1 MQADRKVVELDIN
14 DVLPNRFQPR
24 IKFNES
30 SIQELSES
38 IKRYGVI
45 QPIVVRKIGDKYEII
60 AGERRYK
67 ASVLAE
73 KTSIPAIICDLND
86 KDSVEIALIENVQ
99 REDLTPIEK
108 AISYKKILDM
118 GYMNQDDLAVKVG
131 KSQSSIA
138 NTLRLLGLA
147 EEVQE
152 ALLESKISERHARSL
167 LKLKDEKKQVE
178 MLNKIIEQRLT
189 VRRTDE
195 EIEKMIDLKKD
206 KPITIM
212 DEDVSTQ
219 TYDVPQTSVYESPVV
234 GPYTPYE
241 TPTFENTYESVPTYE
256 VPEVPVYESPAVGPV
271 ESYKEP
277 VYENTY
283 ESLPTYEVPAYE
295 TPVVDT
301 YTSETYEQPLY
312 ESPVVGPVEPY
323 QAPVYENTYESVP
336 TYEVPEVPVYETP
349 VVDTYA
355 NETYEQP
362 VYGSTYESVPTYE
375 VPEVPVYETPVVD
388 TYTSETYEQ
397 PVYESTYESVP
408 TYEVPEVPVYET
420 PVSEP
425 YASEE
430 YAGSV
435 SELFSKEVKEEP
447 YVEQLPQMEEDNQ
460 FTFDIPKYEEESNNE
475 PVFPEFQ
482 AVDNSFGLPSF
493 MDVDKIEEN
502 AQDINEPEKPLAN
515 IEDLLKADTN
525 SVAQEEPTEEPE
537 DEEVL
542 KPGRF
547 FSLFKK
553 DKKEEVKEEPQEEN
567 NFDFNSF
574 YENDESNNDTM
585 LESMPS
591 ETPVIESFEI
601 PTLQE
606 EVTGL
611 ETKTNDIQ
619 LAINTIRECA
629 STLEKYG
636 FKVNVEEIDL
646 EDSYQ
651 AILKIDK
658 M

>member
-312 ESPVVGPVEPY
+312 ESPVVGPVEP
-323 QAPVYENTYESVP
+323 
-336 TYEVPEVPVYETP
+336 
-349 VVDTYA
+349 
-355 NETYEQP
+355 
-362 VYGSTYESVPTYE
+362 
-375 VPEVPVYETPVVD
+375 
-388 TYTSETYEQ
+388 
-397 PVYESTYESVP
+397 
-408 TYEVPEVPVYET
+408 
-420 PVSEP
+420 
-425 YASEE
+425 
-430 YAGSV
+430 
-435 SELFSKEVKEEP
+435 
-447 YVEQLPQMEEDNQ
+447 
-460 FTFDIPKYEEESNNE
+460 
-475 PVFPEFQ
+475 
-482 AVDNSFGLPSF
+482 
-493 MDVDKIEEN
+493 
-502 AQDINEPEKPLAN
+502 
-515 IEDLLKADTN
+515 
-525 SVAQEEPTEEPE
+525 
-537 DEEVL
+537 
-542 KPGRF
+542 
-547 FSLFKK
+547 
-553 DKKEEVKEEPQEEN
+553 
-567 NFDFNSF
+567 
-574 YENDESNNDTM
+574 
-585 LESMPS
+585 
-591 ETPVIESFEI
+591 
-601 PTLQE
+601 
-606 EVTGL
+606 
-611 ETKTNDIQ
+611 
-619 LAINTIRECA
+619 
-629 STLEKYG
+629 
-636 FKVNVEEIDL
+636 
-646 EDSYQ
+646 
-651 AILKIDK
+651 
-658 M
+658 

>member
-256 VPEVPVYESPAVGPV
+256 VPAYETPVVDTYTSETYEQPLYESPVVGPYTPYETPTFENTYESVPTYEVPEVPVYESPAVGPV

-283 ESLPTYEVPAYE
+283 ES
-295 TPVVDT
+295 
-301 YTSETYEQPLY
+301 
-312 ESPVVGPVEPY
+312 
-323 QAPVYENTYESVP
+323 VP
-336 TYEVPEVPVYETP
+336 TYEVPEVPLYETP

-375 VPEVPVYETPVVD
+375 VPEVPVYETPV
-388 TYTSETYEQ
+388 
-397 PVYESTYESVP
+397 
-408 TYEVPEVPVYET
+408 
-420 PVSEP
+420 SEP
-425 YASEE
+425 YVSEE

-460 FTFDIPKYEEESNNE
+460 FTFDIPKYEEEANNE

-482 AVDNSFGLPSF
+482 AADNSFGLPSF

-515 IEDLLKADTN
+515 MEDLLKSDTN
-525 SVAQEEPTEEPE
+525 SVVQEEPTDESE

>member
-283 ESLPTYEVPAYE
+283 ES
-295 TPVVDT
+295 
-301 YTSETYEQPLY
+301 
-312 ESPVVGPVEPY
+312 
-323 QAPVYENTYESVP
+323 VP
-336 TYEVPEVPVYETP
+336 TYEVPEVPLYETP

-375 VPEVPVYETPVVD
+375 VPEVPLYETPVVD

-425 YASEE
+425 YVSEE

-460 FTFDIPKYEEESNNE
+460 FTFDIPKYEEEANNE

-482 AVDNSFGLPSF
+482 AADNSFGLPSF

-515 IEDLLKADTN
+515 MEDLLKSDTN
-525 SVAQEEPTEEPE
+525 SVVQEEPTDESE